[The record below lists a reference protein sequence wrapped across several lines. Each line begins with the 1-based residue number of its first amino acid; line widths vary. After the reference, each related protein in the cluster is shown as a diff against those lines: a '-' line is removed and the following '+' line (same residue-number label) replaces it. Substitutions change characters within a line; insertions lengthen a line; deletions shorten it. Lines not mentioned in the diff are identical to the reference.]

1 MKGLIIRKSQL
12 IISEFACET
21 TNWDPFGMKI
31 IRQSFTV
38 N

>member
-1 MKGLIIRKSQL
+1 MKVLIFKKSQL

-21 TNWDPFGMKI
+21 TNWDFFGMKI
-31 IRQSFTV
+31 IRQNFTV

>member
-1 MKGLIIRKSQL
+1 MNGLIIEKSQL

-21 TNWDPFGMKI
+21 TNWDFFGMKI
-31 IRQSFTV
+31 IRQTFIV

>member
-1 MKGLIIRKSQL
+1 MKGLIIKKSQL

-21 TNWDPFGMKI
+21 TNWDFFGMKI
-31 IRQSFTV
+31 IRQTFIV

>member
-1 MKGLIIRKSQL
+1 MKGLIIKKIQL

-21 TNWDPFGMKI
+21 TNWDFFGMKI
-31 IRQSFTV
+31 IRQTSTV